1 MDSVLVLGGGPD
13 RERPVSLRSAAG
25 VADALREAGYRVNA
39 QTIDKPTPDELKAME
54 GDVIFP
60 VLHGPWGEGGAL
72 QVLLEQVGRP
82 FVGSGADAAAI
93 AMDKL
98 ATAKLASG
106 APSVRIS
113 PKMPVDV
120 SQDEPPDELPL
131 VIKPVREG
139 SSFGVHICIDDAS
152 WRRAIEA
159 VRQDAADDP
168 SRRYFA
174 EPYVKGRELTVS
186 VLDGRALP
194 VIEIAPASGVYDY
207 DAKYERS
214 DTRYLVDPDLP
225 GDLTRTVQNHALLTA
240 DAIGVR
246 HLCRVD
252 FIMDERSVPWLLE
265 VNTMPGF
272 TPTSLFPMAAKAAGL
287 SMPALCRKLV
297 ELAKQSGVN
306 APR

>member
-1 MDSVLVLGGGPD
+1 MFSVLVLGGGPD

-25 VADALREAGYRVNA
+25 VADALREAGYEVNT
-39 QTIDKPTPDELKAME
+39 QTVDKPSLDELNAME
-54 GDVIFP
+54 GDVVFP
-60 VLHGPWGEGGAL
+60 VLHGPWGEGGPMQL
-72 QVLLEQVGRP
+72 LLEELGRP
-82 FVGSGADAAAI
+82 FVGSGADASAI

-98 ATAKLASG
+98 ATAKLASA

-113 PKMPVDV
+113 QKAVVDP
-120 SQDEPPDELPL
+120 SRDEPPGDLPL
-131 VIKPVREG
+131 VVKPVREG
-139 SSFGVHICIDDAS
+139 SSFGVYICTDEAS
-152 WRRAIEA
+152 WKRAIET
-159 VRQDAADDP
+159 VRQDAAKDP

-194 VIEIAPASGVYDY
+194 VIEIVPASGVYDY
-207 DAKYERS
+207 QAKYERG

-246 HLCRVD
+246 DLCRVD
-252 FIMDERSVPWLLE
+252 FIMDERSAPWMLE

-272 TPTSLFPMAAKAAGL
+272 TPSSLFPMAAKAAG
-287 SMPALCRKLV
+287 MPMAKLCAKLV
-297 ELAKQSGVN
+297 ELAAARG
-306 APR
+306 A